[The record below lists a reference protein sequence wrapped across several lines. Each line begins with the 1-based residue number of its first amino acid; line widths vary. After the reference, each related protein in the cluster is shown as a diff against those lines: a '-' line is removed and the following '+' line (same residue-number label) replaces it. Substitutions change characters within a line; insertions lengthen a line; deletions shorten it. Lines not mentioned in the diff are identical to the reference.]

1 MENDKRIIRFV
12 PNALTILRI
21 FLTVIFLAMIIMAGR
36 MEDAKPGNFMTVG
49 FVLFIITALTD
60 IVDGKVARMFDVTS
74 KFGRIA
80 DPLAD
85 KLLVCGAFLCF
96 AISGQPKLSNFA
108 IGPLWLC
115 VIHWG
120 TFSILTIRELGVTIM
135 RHVAESR
142 GVNFGAVWSGKLKMF
157 LQSFGVGTVVIGW
170 GHVSREWGDWF
181 TVVVYVLMVSLTVMS
196 GIQACRRP
204 IK

>member
-1 MENDKRIIRFV
+1 MENNKGIIRFV

-36 MEDAKPGNFMTVG
+36 TDEARPGNYMTIA

-60 IVDGKVARMFDVTS
+60 IVDGKIARMFDVTS
-74 KFGRIA
+74 KFGRIM

-96 AISGQPKLSNFA
+96 AISGQPKLSHFEIA
-108 IGPLWLC
+108 PFWLC

-120 TFSILTIRELGVTIM
+120 TFSILTFRELGVTIM

-157 LQSFGVGTVVIGW
+157 LQSFGIGTVVIGW
-170 GHVSREWGDWF
+170 GHVSRAWGDWF
-181 TVVVYVLMVSLTVMS
+181 TVVVYVLMISLTVMS